1 MGRLI
6 APVLVVLLLFLPAS
20 AHPAAQKRANPDAA
34 VMSDFMKHVNEYAA
48 LHRKLEG
55 TLPKLPKRATPAE
68 VDRHERALGKL
79 IQQQRAGAKQGD
91 IFTPAMQRLVRR
103 LLVPV
108 FQGPGGSQIKT
119 EITDNEYKGDVKLVV
134 DGRYPDEV
142 PLSTM
147 PPQVL
152 EVLPKLPEGLE
163 YRFVRTSLILY
174 DPHAHIIPDFI
185 ERSFS

>member
-1 MGRLI
+1 MARLI
-6 APVLVVLLLFLPAS
+6 APAVAALLLLLPAS
-20 AHPAAQKRANPDAA
+20 AHPSWQNANPNAA
-34 VMSDFMKHVNEYAA
+34 VLSDFMKRINDYVA
-48 LHRKLEG
+48 LHRKLEA
-55 TLPKLPKRATPAE
+55 TLPKLPKKATPTQ
-68 VDRHERALGKL
+68 VDTHERALAKL

-91 IFTPAMQRLVRR
+91 IFSPPMQRLVRQ
-103 LLVPV
+103 LLVPI
-108 FQGPGGSQIKT
+108 FQGPGGTQIKT

-152 EVLPKLPEGLE
+152 EALPKLPEDLE

-174 DPHAHIIPDFI
+174 DPHAHIIPDFV
-185 ERSFS
+185 EHAFS

>member
-1 MGRLI
+1 MARLI
-6 APVLVVLLLFLPAS
+6 APAVVALLLLVPVS
-20 AHPAAQKRANPDAA
+20 AHPSAQKPTNPDAA
-34 VMSDFMKHVNEYAA
+34 ILADFMKRVNEYAA
-48 LHRKLEG
+48 LHRKLEA
-55 TLPKLPKRATPAE
+55 TLPKLPKKATPAQ
-68 VDRHERALGKL
+68 VDTHERALAKL
-79 IQQQRAGAKQGD
+79 IQRQRAEAKQGD
-91 IFTPAMQRLVRR
+91 LFAPEMQRLVRR

-152 EVLPKLPEGLE
+152 EALPKLPEDLE

-174 DPHAHIIPDFI
+174 DPHAHIIPDYV
-185 ERSFS
+185 ERAFS

>member
-1 MGRLI
+1 MARAI
-6 APVLVVLLLFLPAS
+6 APAVAVFLLLCPAS
-20 AHPAAQKRANPDAA
+20 ARPFAQKKANPDAA
-34 VMSDFMKHVNEYAA
+34 VLSEFMKRVNEYVA

-55 TLPKLPKRATPAE
+55 TLPKLPKQATPAE
-68 VDRHERALGKL
+68 VDAHERALGKL
-79 IQQQRAGAKQGD
+79 IQRQRANARQGA
-91 IFTPAMQRLVRR
+91 IFTPSMQRLVRR

-152 EVLPKLPEGLE
+152 EALPRLPEDLE

-174 DPHAHIIPDFI
+174 DPHAHIIPDFV
-185 ERSFS
+185 ERAFS